1 MGLKKNNTINSIET
15 VEERE
20 SYLFLNDLKATV
32 EEAIYEL
39 EINSSNVSNMLLN
52 IILTNQYNKIYT
64 LNSNYKR

>member
-64 LNSNYKR
+64 QNLNYKR

>member
-32 EEAIYEL
+32 EEAI
-39 EINSSNVSNMLLN
+39 
-52 IILTNQYNKIYT
+52 
-64 LNSNYKR
+64 

>member
-1 MGLKKNNTINSIET
+1 MRLKKNNTINSIET

-64 LNSNYKR
+64 QNLNYKR